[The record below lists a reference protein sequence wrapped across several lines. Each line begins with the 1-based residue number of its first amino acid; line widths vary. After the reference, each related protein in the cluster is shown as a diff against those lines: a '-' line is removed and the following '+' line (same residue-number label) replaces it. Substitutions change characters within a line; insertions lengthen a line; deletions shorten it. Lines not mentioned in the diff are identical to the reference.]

1 MAAYYRE
8 VENRDI
14 DTFLVP
20 DMDQIRLLLTEK
32 EFQQKRAV
40 KDEFDHMINWQRVFE
55 SIWMQI
61 RWLRSFN
68 QINELALKKILKK
81 FMKNYFK
88 IKDNTIKKKLE
99 QIVESKEFNRKESQ
113 SNRDLRILTE
123 GVLKF
128 YADMFCN
135 GSKVKSRKVLDAQ
148 HNKIRTIDAVTI
160 ALFLGG
166 IIVMCAFFVFFVCI
180 PNYDPDG

>member
-1 MAAYYRE
+1 M
-8 VENRDI
+8 
-14 DTFLVP
+14 
-20 DMDQIRLLLTEK
+20 
-32 EFQQKRAV
+32 
-40 KDEFDHMINWQRVFE
+40 
-55 SIWMQI
+55 
-61 RWLRSFN
+61 
-68 QINELALKKILKK
+68 
-81 FMKNYFK
+81 
-88 IKDNTIKKKLE
+88 
-99 QIVESKEFNRKESQ
+99 
-113 SNRDLRILTE
+113 
-123 GVLKF
+123 LKF